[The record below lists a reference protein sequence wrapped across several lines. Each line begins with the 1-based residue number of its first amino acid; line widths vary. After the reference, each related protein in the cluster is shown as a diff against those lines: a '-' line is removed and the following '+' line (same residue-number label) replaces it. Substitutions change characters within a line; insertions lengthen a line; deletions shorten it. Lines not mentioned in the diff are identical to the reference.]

1 MPGISLLFKWFS
13 HLMLF
18 REMRATLFE
27 KIFPFSFDLLA
38 AENPQLQSW
47 VMN

>member
-1 MPGISLLFKWFS
+1 MPGASLLFKWFS
-13 HLMLF
+13 HLVLL
-18 REMRATLFE
+18 RETHATLFE

-38 AENPQLQSW
+38 AENPQLQGW